1 MTNDETFLAFC
12 WEKIV
17 REVDR
22 NYDVRGSDLAYLVRE
37 CLLQGGKLTTLQIE
51 RYQHR
56 VPAPVFELIE
66 QLTSRLIHRLGVVAN
81 PW

>member
-1 MTNDETFLAFC
+1 MTNDEAFLAFC

-17 REVDR
+17 REVDK
-22 NYDVRGSDLAYLVRE
+22 NYDVRGSDLAYLVRV
-37 CLLQGGKLTTLQIE
+37 CLLQGGKLTPVQIE

-66 QLTSRLIHRLGVVAN
+66 KLTLRLIRRLGVVTD
-81 PW
+81 PG